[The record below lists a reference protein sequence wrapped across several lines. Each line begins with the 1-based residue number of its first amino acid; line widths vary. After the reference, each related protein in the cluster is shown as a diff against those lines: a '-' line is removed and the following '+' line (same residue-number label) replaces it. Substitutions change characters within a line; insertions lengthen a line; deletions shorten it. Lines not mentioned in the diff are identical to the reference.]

1 MCSYLNQIIYIHTIR
16 PMTKCTP
23 TMIILHFVISYAAGH
38 ESDSCK
44 WRCSVL
50 TLYFADELRKSTT
63 SHGLRYILQNI
74 HQVAIFALKCRPLL
88 NFDVFPLITLTVS
101 FNTCDNFFTKYE
113 LSMITVR
120 CYA

>member
-1 MCSYLNQIIYIHTIR
+1 MYTHNDIYYTLSSRMLLATSLTH
-16 PMTKCTP
+16 
-23 TMIILHFVISYAAGH
+23 VSGAVA
-38 ESDSCK
+38 
-44 WRCSVL
+44 SVL

-113 LSMITVR
+113 LSMITAR